1 MQKKADD
8 LKIGIVHIYASKNNT
23 IIHVTDTTR
32 AETIIRK
39 SGGMPESGGTRTDR
53 HQGRSWVAM
62 NIGRVV
68 GDAVREKGI
77 RRVIVRVRGPGGNRT
92 MMPNNRSASVAV
104 QALVRSGLK
113 IISIEDVTP
122 TPTDHIRRPG
132 GRKGR
137 RL

>member
-1 MQKKADD
+1 MQKKTDD

-23 IIHVTDTTR
+23 IVHVTDSTR
-32 AETIIRK
+32 AETIVKK
-39 SGGMPESGGTRTDR
+39 SGGITESGGTRTDR
-53 HQGRSWVAM
+53 HQGKSWVAM
-62 NIGRVV
+62 NISRTV
-68 GDAVREKGI
+68 GDIVRDKGI
-77 RRVIVRVRGPGGNRT
+77 QRIIVRVRGPGGNRT
-92 MMPNNRSASVAV
+92 MMPNNRSASAAV

>member
-1 MQKKADD
+1 MEKSDD
-8 LKIGIVHIYASKNNT
+8 LKVGICHLYASKNNT
-23 IIHVTDTTR
+23 IIHVTDATR
-32 AETIIRK
+32 AETIVKK

-62 NIGRVV
+62 NIGRTIGQEVK
-68 GDAVREKGI
+68 EKGI
-77 RRVIVRVRGPGGNRT
+77 NKIIVRVRGPGGNRS

-113 IISIEDVTP
+113 IVSIEDVTP